1 MKIDTFAYNIS
12 RKNRVISL
20 KDKILNL
27 LNRKNKAL
35 SIEELD
41 HLLELKTAGDFRLLE
56 DTINE
61 MCNDYTIY
69 RTNKNRYMTFDRSPL
84 KKGIL
89 RVNKK
94 GYGFVE
100 IPEEED
106 IYIEAGNMN
115 GALHNDLVV
124 AEITG
129 RKEKNKLEGRI
140 LKILERNLE
149 LIVGEFYLEKGK
161 GHLIIDED
169 RLKMNVVIEP
179 DCIHGAVDGHKVQ
192 VRLLDQIDEATYHA
206 EVVKVLGHKNDPG
219 VDILSIVYKYNIN
232 DSFPEEVIEE
242 LKHIP
247 SSVGEQDKIGRR
259 DLTKETIFTID
270 GADTKDIDDA
280 VSIKV
285 LENGNYQLGVHI
297 ADVSYYVK
305 EGTALDINA
314 MDRGTSVYLVDRVI
328 PMIPHQLSNGICSL
342 NEGVERL
349 TISCVMEID
358 ASGKIVDYDIFES
371 FIKSCKKMTYKAVN
385 SILEDNIVPDGYE
398 EYADDL
404 RKMADLAK
412 ILRKSKLSRGYLDFD
427 VDETKIL
434 VDEKCH
440 PTDIVLRERG
450 VGENLIE
457 DFMIIANECVA
468 THIFYMELPF
478 IYRIHEVP
486 KEERI
491 YDFLTYIGTLG
502 YVYKGN
508 MKDTNPKAV
517 QGLLN
522 FLKDKKEFKILS
534 SLLLRSMQKAVYKPE
549 NLGHYGL
556 ASKCY
561 THFTS
566 PIRRYPDTT
575 VHRLLRTYLFK
586 NDLSPETISHWEE
599 KLPIV
604 AEIASS
610 RERASINCE
619 REVEDMKMAEYMEDH
634 IGEEFEGM
642 ISGVT
647 NFGIFIQLD
656 NLIEGLCRLAD
667 LKEFF
672 HYDERSMSV
681 VGEKTKTKYSMGDR
695 VLIKVVRASKEEQT
709 IDFEIIKHIEEEP
722 DDKQEIEL
730 I

>member
-1 MKIDTFAYNIS
+1 MEK
-12 RKNRVISL
+12 
-20 KDKILNL
+20 KILDL
-27 LNRKNKAL
+27 LKRKNKAL
-35 SIEELD
+35 SIEEID
-41 HLLELKTAGDFRLLE
+41 HLLELKTAEEFRELE
-56 DTINE
+56 DTINK
-61 MCNDYTIY
+61 MCDDYTIY
-69 RTNKNRYMTFDRSPL
+69 RTNKNHYMTFDRGPL

-100 IPEEED
+100 IPDEED
-106 IYIEAGNMN
+106 IYIESGNMN

-124 AEITG
+124 AEVTG
-129 RKEKNKLEGRI
+129 KKEKNKLEGRI
-140 LKILERNLE
+140 LKVLDRNLE
-149 LIVGEFYLEKGK
+149 FVVGEFYLDNNQ
-161 GHLIIDED
+161 GHIILDEE
-169 RLKMNVVIEP
+169 RLKMDIMIDPEY
-179 DCIHGAVDGHKVQ
+179 IHGAVDGHKVQ
-192 VRLLDQIDEATYHA
+192 VKLLEQLHDNIYRG
-206 EVVKVLGHKNDPG
+206 EVVKILGHKNDPG
-219 VDILSIVYKYNIN
+219 VDILSIVYKYNIH
-232 DSFPEEVIEE
+232 DTFPDEVIEE
-242 LKHIP
+242 LKKIP
-247 SSVGEQDKIGRR
+247 SEVTAEDKKGRR
-259 DLTKETIFTID
+259 DLTNEVIFTID

-280 VSIKV
+280 ISIKK
-285 LENGNYQLGVHI
+285 LENGHYELGVHI

-305 EGTALDINA
+305 EGSALDINA

-328 PMIPHQLSNGICSL
+328 PMLPHQLSNGICSL

-358 ASGKIVDYDIFES
+358 DSGKIIHYDIFES
-371 FIKSCKKMTYKAVN
+371 FIKSRKKMTYTAVN
-385 SILEDNIVPDGYE
+385 SILEDNIVPEGYE
-398 EYADDL
+398 EFADDL
-404 RKMADLAK
+404 KMMAELAK
-412 ILRKSKLSRGYLDFD
+412 ILRKSKLARGYLDFD
-427 VDETKIL
+427 VDEAKIL

-478 IYRIHEVP
+478 IYRVHEVP

-491 YDFLTYIGTLG
+491 HDFLSYIGTLG

-508 MKDTNPKAV
+508 MKDNNPKSV
-517 QGLLN
+517 QKLLE

-534 SLLLRSMQKAVYKPE
+534 SLLLRSMQKAVYKPQ

-586 NDLSPETISHWEE
+586 NDLSLETIQHWED
-599 KLPIV
+599 KLPVV

-610 RERASINCE
+610 REKASVNCE

-634 IGEEFEGM
+634 IGEKFEGTVSS
-642 ISGVT
+642 IT

-667 LKEFF
+667 MKEFF

-709 IDFEIIKHIEEEP
+709 IDFEIIKKMDEIENR
-722 DDKQEIEL
+722 DSEIEL